1 MLRDINI
8 VFLDIPTAIQG
19 PTSPNTWKVRCAPKI
34 CLLHVIDSLMHKRR
48 LALNYKKIPY
58 TTEWVPTAD
67 IKSTCIKYG
76 IPPSGTRPNGEP
88 HYTLP
93 ALIDH
98 TNPDYP
104 VILSDSIPIIEYL
117 EKTYPSPPER
127 RLLPDGTTPL
137 QLLFT
142 EFVLPKILSFV
153 PSLAIMAFY
162 RSKTPRDQADFRSRT
177 EAAYGKK
184 LEEIE
189 KQGPERE
196 AAYKESEELFGKLV
210 TAWRKNENHPFIM
223 GERPTLADLAVA
235 AILIFFKLISP
246 NELWVRVSGWDDAF
260 WLRYLNAFSDW
271 MNVDNHPD
279 FLVY

>member
-1 MLRDINI
+1 LLTGHDPVGYRSLNPWVFGQDATMLRDISI
-8 VFLDIPTAIQG
+8 VFLDIPTAIHG
-19 PTSPNTWKVRCAPKI
+19 PTSPNTGAHRRFACF
-34 CLLHVIDSLMHKRR
+34 HVTDSLMPKGR
-48 LALNYKKIPY
+48 LALNYKKLPY

-76 IPPSGTRPNGEP
+76 IPPSGTKPNGEP

-127 RLLPDGTTPL
+127 RLFPDGTTPL

-142 EFVLPKILSFV
+142 EFVLSKILSFV

-162 RSKTPRDQADFRSRT
+162 RRQDSKRS
-177 EAAYGKK
+177 
-184 LEEIE
+184 
-189 KQGPERE
+189 
-196 AAYKESEELFGKLV
+196 
-210 TAWRKNENHPFIM
+210 
-223 GERPTLADLAVA
+223 
-235 AILIFFKLISP
+235 
-246 NELWVRVSGWDDAF
+246 SG
-260 WLRYLNAFSDW
+260 LS
-271 MNVDNHPD
+271 
-279 FLVY
+279 

>member
-1 MLRDINI
+1 M
-8 VFLDIPTAIQG
+8 P
-19 PTSPNTWKVRCAPKI
+19 
-34 CLLHVIDSLMHKRR
+34 KRR

-104 VILSDSIPIIEYL
+104 VMLSDSIPIIEYL

-142 EFVLPKILSFV
+142 EFVLPKILIFV

-162 RSKTPRDQADFRSRT
+162 RSKTPRDQADFRKRT

-196 AAYKESEELFGKLV
+196 AAYKELEELFGKLV

-260 WLRYLNAFSDW
+260 WLRYLNAFSGW

-279 FLVY
+279 F